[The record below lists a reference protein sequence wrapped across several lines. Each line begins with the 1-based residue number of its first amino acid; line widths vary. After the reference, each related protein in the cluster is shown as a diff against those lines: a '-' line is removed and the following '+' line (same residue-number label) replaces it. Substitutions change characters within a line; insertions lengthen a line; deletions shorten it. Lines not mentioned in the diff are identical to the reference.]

1 MMDRFDELYE
11 KLKQKG
17 VTVSAMLAKA
27 VAMVLCRNSF
37 LNSCYQ
43 DGAIKYNRDINI
55 AMAVALSDGL
65 ITPTLKNAD
74 RQDIFSLAR
83 SWKELVIRAKT
94 KKLTPDEYSSG
105 IVLTILSSIF
115 KFALI

>member
-1 MMDRFDELYE
+1 MDRFDELYE

-17 VTVSAMLAKA
+17 VTVSAMLSKA
-27 VAMVLCRNSF
+27 VAMVLSRNSF